1 MAKIGSILQETRL
14 RKGLTLERI
23 ADDTNISIRFLAK
36 IENDDFTGFPGEPYV
51 VGFIHNYADYL
62 GFTPDD
68 VVARYRSAEGA
79 EAPEDGASGAGAGA
93 GTNAPAAS
101 ETAAP
106 EKAGAA
112 MPAAGAAGDATAA
125 GSPPAEEPAAA
136 AAMEPAQKPKRQRK
150 AKADAGTASAETVP
164 GANPGGADSEPVS
177 APGAFPLPLQDSA
190 PAQKSSTRAGSR
202 QGRHA
207 SNETTPQHVPAPAPA
222 EAQKPNAASP
232 APSGFE
238 RKGPGSRI
246 FIVGAL
252 AIVILGVAIFWI
264 VAGGSITGSS
274 PRPKGKEPAEYR
286 VEGGP
291 FEKRLYV
298 GDSLLV
304 PLGDDVYKIKL
315 SGIAEAVTLET
326 PLGPLSLNLGEAGP
340 LDPDKD
346 GAPNVSIVLG
356 DFEKNRPASGALLR
370 IEFAPPAEAAGDAA
384 EVTVSENSAQTGA
397 AASQPKP
404 DAVILK
410 SSRGPYPFVVQ
421 VSFRGN
427 CLFRYEVDRKE
438 WVEKYFSKG
447 ETATINVSNG
457 LTVWASNAQ
466 AAKMTFQASG
476 GKTADLELGA
486 PGEIAV
492 KRIAWGHAEGSSA
505 LISSD
510 LD

>member
-1 MAKIGSILQETRL
+1 
-14 RKGLTLERI
+14 
-23 ADDTNISIRFLAK
+23 
-36 IENDDFTGFPGEPYV
+36 
-51 VGFIHNYADYL
+51 
-62 GFTPDD
+62 
-68 VVARYRSAEGA
+68 
-79 EAPEDGASGAGAGA
+79 
-93 GTNAPAAS
+93 
-101 ETAAP
+101 
-106 EKAGAA
+106 
-112 MPAAGAAGDATAA
+112 
-125 GSPPAEEPAAA
+125 
-136 AAMEPAQKPKRQRK
+136 
-150 AKADAGTASAETVP
+150 
-164 GANPGGADSEPVS
+164 
-177 APGAFPLPLQDSA
+177 
-190 PAQKSSTRAGSR
+190 
-202 QGRHA
+202 
-207 SNETTPQHVPAPAPA
+207 
-222 EAQKPNAASP
+222 
-232 APSGFE
+232 
-238 RKGPGSRI
+238 
-246 FIVGAL
+246 VGAL
-252 AIVILGVAIFWI
+252 AIIIIGAAIFWI
-264 VAGGSITGSS
+264 VAGGSISGSS
-274 PRPKGKEPAEYR
+274 PRPKGTEPAEYR

-315 SGIAEAVTLET
+315 SGITDTVTLET
-326 PLGPLSLNLGEAGP
+326 PLGALPLSLGEAGP

-346 GAPNVSIVLG
+346 GVPNVSIVLG

-370 IEFAPPAEAAGDAA
+370 IEFAAPDETSGNGAD
-384 EVTVSENSAQTGA
+384 VTVPESSAQAGA
-397 AASQPKP
+397 VANQTKP
-404 DAVILK
+404 DTVILK

-421 VSFRGN
+421 VTFRGN

-505 LISSD
+505 LISTD

>member
-23 ADDTNISIRFLAK
+23 ADDTNISVRFLAK
-36 IENDDFTGFPGEPYV
+36 IESDDFTGFPGEPYV

-62 GFTPDD
+62 GFRPDD
-68 VVARYRSAEGA
+68 MVARYRSAEEADAQAGGGAAAGSAGSAASAANA
-79 EAPEDGASGAGAGA
+79 EAS
-93 GTNAPAAS
+93 APAPAPNA
-101 ETAAP
+101 EAAP
-106 EKAGAA
+106 KEAA
-112 MPAAGAAGDATAA
+112 MSAGDA
-125 GSPPAEEPAAA
+125 GAEPRSQAEAS
-136 AAMEPAQKPKRQRK
+136 EPAQKPKRQRK
-150 AKADAGTASAETVP
+150 AKAYAGEAAVP
-164 GANPGGADSEPVS
+164 GATS
-177 APGAFPLPLQDSA
+177 ATPEMMAAAEAPAKQASA
-190 PAQKSSTRAGSR
+190 PAEKSQARPAGR

-207 SNETTPQHVPAPAPA
+207 SGETEPIAVQAPAPSPAPASIGAPDP
-222 EAQKPNAASP
+222 KIASP
-232 APSGFE
+232 KFARREG
-238 RKGPGSRI
+238 KGPTLRL
-246 FIVGAL
+246 FVVGAL
-252 AIVILGVAIFWI
+252 AIIIIGAAIFWI
-264 VAGGSITGSS
+264 VAGGSISGSS

-326 PLGPLSLNLGEAGP
+326 PLGPLALSLGEAGP

-346 GAPNVSIVLG
+346 GVPNVSITLG

-370 IEFAPPAEAAGDAA
+370 IEFAPPAEAAENGAD
-384 EVTVSENSAQTGA
+384 VTVPENSALAGA
-397 AASQPKP
+397 GASQAGP
-404 DAVILK
+404 DVVILK
-410 SSRGPYPFVVQ
+410 SPRGPYPFVVQ
-421 VSFRGN
+421 VTFRGN

-492 KRIAWGHAEGSSA
+492 KRIAWGRAEGASA

>member
-23 ADDTNISIRFLAK
+23 ADDTNISVRFLAK
-36 IENDDFTGFPGEPYV
+36 IESDDFTGFPGEPYV

-62 GFTPDD
+62 GFNPDD
-68 VVARYRSAEGA
+68 MVGRYRGA
-79 EAPEDGASGAGAGA
+79 EEAVAS
-93 GTNAPAAS
+93 APAAS
-101 ETAAP
+101 EVPMPGRTTP
-106 EKAGAA
+106 A
-112 MPAAGAAGDATAA
+112 MAAGAATDLGAVD
-125 GSPPAEEPAAA
+125 AAA
-136 AAMEPAQKPKRQRK
+136 LEPAQKPKRQRK
-150 AKADAGTASAETVP
+150 SKAGAVGAADEASSAPATEDR
-164 GANPGGADSEPVS
+164 AGADVVS
-177 APGAFPLPLQDSA
+177 APGAFHLPLQD
-190 PAQKSSTRAGSR
+190 PASPRKSSARTGGRQERQPPSDGSPKPKAAP
-202 QGRHA
+202 QAPPSLEGR
-207 SNETTPQHVPAPAPA
+207 
-222 EAQKPNAASP
+222 
-232 APSGFE
+232 
-238 RKGPGSRI
+238 GPGPRI
-246 FIVGAL
+246 FVVGAL
-252 AIVILGVAIFWI
+252 AAVILGAAIFWI
-264 VAGGSITGSS
+264 VAGGSISGSN
-274 PRPKGKEPAEYR
+274 PRPKGREPAEYR

-298 GDSLLV
+298 GDSLLI

-315 SGIAEAVTLET
+315 SSITETVSLET
-326 PLGPLSLNLGEAGP
+326 PLGPLALRLGEAGP
-340 LDPDKD
+340 LDSDKD

-356 DFEKNRPASGALLR
+356 DFEKNKPASGALLR
-370 IEFAPPAEAAGDAA
+370 IEFAPPAEASGSDG
-384 EVTVSENSAQTGA
+384 EVTVPVNPAQAGV
-397 AASQPKP
+397 AASQLKP
-404 DAVILK
+404 DVVILK

-476 GKTADLELGA
+476 GKTSDLELGA

-492 KRIAWGHAEGSSA
+492 KRIAWGRAEGVSA

>member
-23 ADDTNISIRFLAK
+23 ADDTNISVRFLAK
-36 IENDDFTGFPGEPYV
+36 IEGDDFTGFPGEPYV

-62 GFTPDD
+62 GFNPDD
-68 VVARYRSAEGA
+68 VVARYRSAE
-79 EAPEDGASGAGAGA
+79 APEASNAGGKTSTPGGDDRAIPE
-93 GTNAPAAS
+93 N
-101 ETAAP
+101 AAP
-106 EKAGAA
+106 EKTPPTSDAPGVASAA
-112 MPAAGAAGDATAA
+112 VVPEAPASTT
-125 GSPPAEEPAAA
+125 
-136 AAMEPAQKPKRQRK
+136 KTKRRRK
-150 AKADAGTASAETVP
+150 AKASGDGEPVRVPVGGEAPAKPAAEGQTIPKPSADAVSAAAGFPRPLQNPETEPKTAS
-164 GANPGGADSEPVS
+164 
-177 APGAFPLPLQDSA
+177 
-190 PAQKSSTRAGSR
+190 
-202 QGRHA
+202 
-207 SNETTPQHVPAPAPA
+207 TTPIRQAT
-222 EAQKPNAASP
+222 
-232 APSGFE
+232 
-238 RKGPGSRI
+238 KGPGPRVVV
-246 FIVGAL
+246 VGAL
-252 AIVILGVAIFWI
+252 TIIILAAAIFWI
-264 VAGGSITGSS
+264 VAGGSISGTGSL
-274 PRPKGKEPAEYR
+274 PKRKEPAEYR

-315 SGIAEAVTLET
+315 SAIAETVTLET
-326 PLGPLSLNLGEAGP
+326 PLGPISLGLGEAGP

-346 GAPNVSIVLG
+346 GVPNVSIALG
-356 DFEKNRPASGALLR
+356 DFEKNKPAAGALLR
-370 IEFAPPAEAAGDAA
+370 VEFAPPPENASESADVTIPENQAQAGP
-384 EVTVSENSAQTGA
+384 S
-397 AASQPKP
+397 ASQPKP
-404 DAVILK
+404 DTVILK

-427 CLFRYEVDRKE
+427 CLFRYEADRKE
-438 WVEKYFSKG
+438 WVEKYYSKG

-466 AAKMTFQASG
+466 AAKMTFQAGG

-492 KRIAWGHAEGSSA
+492 KRIAWGHAEGASA

>member
-23 ADDTNISIRFLAK
+23 ADDTNISVRFLAK

-51 VGFIHNYADYL
+51 VGFIHNYAEYL
-62 GFTPDD
+62 GFSPDD
-68 VVARYRSAEGA
+68 MVARYRLADEAAPAEGA
-79 EAPEDGASGAGAGA
+79 ALPGTSSA
-93 GTNAPAAS
+93 GTS
-101 ETAAP
+101 
-106 EKAGAA
+106 
-112 MPAAGAAGDATAA
+112 PAAGAASAP
-125 GSPPAEEPAAA
+125 SAAA
-136 AAMEPAQKPKRQRK
+136 LLREAAAEAGGSAGGQADASASGPAQKPKRQRK
-150 AKADAGTASAETVP
+150 AKADTAKEIPEPETDAVSSA
-164 GANPGGADSEPVS
+164 A
-177 APGAFPLPLQDSA
+177 AFPLPLHDPAPESA
-190 PAQKSSTRAGSR
+190 ARASGR
-202 QGRHA
+202 QGRR
-207 SNETTPQHVPAPAPA
+207 SSGEQTTLAATAPAPAPAPA
-222 EAQKPNAASP
+222 EAPREKAAQQAP
-232 APSGFE
+232 ARLDG
-238 RKGPGSRI
+238 KGSSSRI
-246 FIVGAL
+246 FVVGAL
-252 AIVILGVAIFWI
+252 AIIILGAAVFWI
-264 VAGGSITGSS
+264 VAGGRISGSS
-274 PRPKGKEPAEYR
+274 PRPKGNEPAEYR

-315 SGIAEAVTLET
+315 AGIAEAVTLET
-326 PLGPLSLNLGEAGP
+326 PLGPLALSLGEAGP

-346 GAPNVSIVLG
+346 GVPNVSIVLG
-356 DFEKNRPASGALLR
+356 DFEKNRPGSGALLR
-370 IEFAPPAEAAGDAA
+370 IEFAPPAEASVDGA
-384 EVTVSENSAQTGA
+384 EVTVLENSAQAGP
-397 AASQPKP
+397 AASQQKP
-404 DAVILK
+404 DTVILK

-447 ETATINVSNG
+447 ETATINVNNG

-492 KRIAWGHAEGSSA
+492 KRIAWGRAEGSSA

>member
-23 ADDTNISIRFLAK
+23 ADDTNISVRFLAK
-36 IENDDFTGFPGEPYV
+36 IESDDFTGFPGEPYV
-51 VGFIHNYADYL
+51 VGFIHNYAEYL
-62 GFTPDD
+62 GFEPNDI
-68 VVARYRSAEGA
+68 VARYRSAE
-79 EAPEDGASGAGAGA
+79 EAAAG
-93 GTNAPAAS
+93 APAAA
-101 ETAAP
+101 ETATP
-106 EKAGAA
+106 EQTGPA
-112 MPAAGAAGDATAA
+112 MAAGAAAL
-125 GSPPAEEPAAA
+125 
-136 AAMEPAQKPKRQRK
+136 EPAQKPKRQRRSK
-150 AKADAGTASAETVP
+150 AAAEAPAAEASSDPAMASGAGADA
-164 GANPGGADSEPVS
+164 VS
-177 APGAFPLPLQDSA
+177 APGAFPLPLQDPA
-190 PAQKSSTRAGSR
+190 PAEKSPARTGGR
-202 QGRHA
+202 QGRHT
-207 SNETTPQHVPAPAPA
+207 SSDESPQPPPSSA
-222 EAQKPNAASP
+222 EAAPKPKAAP
-232 APSGFE
+232 QAPPSLEG
-238 RKGPGSRI
+238 RGPGPRI
-246 FIVGAL
+246 FVVGAL
-252 AIVILGVAIFWI
+252 AIVILGAAIFWI
-264 VAGGSITGSS
+264 VAGGSISGSS

-298 GDSLLV
+298 GDSLLI

-315 SGIAEAVTLET
+315 SGIADTVSLET
-326 PLGPLSLNLGEAGP
+326 PLGPLALSLGEAGP
-340 LDPDKD
+340 LDPDRD

-370 IEFAPPAEAAGDAA
+370 IEFAPPAEASDSDA
-384 EVTVSENSAQTGA
+384 EVTVPVNPAQAGA
-397 AASQPKP
+397 AASQLKP

-466 AAKMTFQASG
+466 AAKMTFQAGG

-492 KRIAWGHAEGSSA
+492 KRIAWGHAEGVSA

>member
-23 ADDTNISIRFLAK
+23 ADDTNISVRFLAK

-62 GFTPDD
+62 GFSPDD
-68 VVARYRSAEGA
+68 MVARYRLADEAAPAEGA
-79 EAPEDGASGAGAGA
+79 GAPPTANTADAPKAAIAED
-93 GTNAPAAS
+93 APQ
-101 ETAAP
+101 
-106 EKAGAA
+106 
-112 MPAAGAAGDATAA
+112 
-125 GSPPAEEPAAA
+125 AAA
-136 AAMEPAQKPKRQRK
+136 AEADGSAGGAQAEASASVPAQKPKRQRK
-150 AKADAGTASAETVP
+150 AKADTAKEVPEAETD
-164 GANPGGADSEPVS
+164 AVS
-177 APGAFPLPLQDSA
+177 SAAAFPLPLHDPAPESA
-190 PAQKSSTRAGSR
+190 AHPSGR

-207 SNETTPQHVPAPAPA
+207 SGERAPLAAPPPAPAPAPA
-222 EAQKPNAASP
+222 EAPREKAAQP
-232 APSGFE
+232 APARLDG
-238 RKGPGSRI
+238 KGSSSRI
-246 FIVGAL
+246 FVVGAL
-252 AIVILGVAIFWI
+252 AIIILGAAVFWI
-264 VAGGSITGSS
+264 VAGGRISGSS
-274 PRPKGKEPAEYR
+274 PRPKGNEPAEYR

-315 SGIAEAVTLET
+315 AGIAEAVTLET
-326 PLGPLSLNLGEAGP
+326 PLGPLALSLGEAGP

-346 GAPNVSIVLG
+346 GVPNVSIVLG

-370 IEFAPPAEAAGDAA
+370 IEFAPPAEASVDGA
-384 EVTVSENSAQTGA
+384 EVTVPENSAQAGN

-404 DAVILK
+404 DTVILK

-492 KRIAWGHAEGSSA
+492 KRIAWGRAEGSSA

>member
-23 ADDTNISIRFLAK
+23 ADDTNISVRFLAK

-62 GFTPDD
+62 GFSPDD
-68 VVARYRSAEGA
+68 MVARYRVADEAPAAPGAATPGPSPSGAVPA
-79 EAPEDGASGAGAGA
+79 EASPGA
-93 GTNAPAAS
+93 GTASAP
-101 ETAAP
+101 
-106 EKAGAA
+106 G
-112 MPAAGAAGDATAA
+112 
-125 GSPPAEEPAAA
+125 AAA
-136 AAMEPAQKPKRQRK
+136 APREAAAEAGGQADAEPSEPAQKPKRQRK
-150 AKADAGTASAETVP
+150 AKAETVKEAP
-164 GANPGGADSEPVS
+164 NAEADAVS
-177 APGAFPLPLQDSA
+177 SAGAFPLPLHD
-190 PAQKSSTRAGSR
+190 
-202 QGRHA
+202 
-207 SNETTPQHVPAPAPA
+207 PAPAPA
-222 EAQKPNAASP
+222 PKSTARAPGRQGRRSSGEPTPLAAPASAPAAAPAEASQPKAVKP
-232 APSGFE
+232 APSSLE
-238 RKGPGSRI
+238 SKGYGSRI
-246 FIVGAL
+246 FVVGAL
-252 AIVILGVAIFWI
+252 AIIILGAAIFWI
-264 VAGGSITGSS
+264 VAGGSISGSS
-274 PRPKGKEPAEYR
+274 PRPKGNEPAEYR

-315 SGIAEAVTLET
+315 AGIAEAVTLET
-326 PLGPLSLNLGEAGP
+326 PLGPLALSLGEAGP

-346 GAPNVSIVLG
+346 GVPNVSIVLG

-370 IEFAPPAEAAGDAA
+370 IEFAPPPEASINGA
-384 EVTVSENSAQTGA
+384 EVTVLENSAQAGA

-492 KRIAWGHAEGSSA
+492 KRIAWGRAEGSSA

>member
-68 VVARYRSAEGA
+68 VVARYRSAE
-79 EAPEDGASGAGAGA
+79 EAAAPADGASGAGAAAETSVPGA
-93 GTNAPAAS
+93 A

-106 EKAGAA
+106 GKVGAA
-112 MPAAGAAGDATAA
+112 TPAAGAAGGAAAA

-136 AAMEPAQKPKRQRK
+136 APLEPARKPKRQRK
-150 AKADAGTASAETVP
+150 AKADADTASAGT
-164 GANPGGADSEPVS
+164 
-177 APGAFPLPLQDSA
+177 APGADPAGAGSEAISA
-190 PAQKSSTRAGSR
+190 PAQKSSAQTGSR

-207 SNETTPQHVPAPAPA
+207 PSETTPLQAPAPA
-222 EAQKPNAASP
+222 EAQKPNI
-232 APSGFE
+232 APPTPSSFDV
-238 RKGPGSRI
+238 KGPGSRI

-252 AIVILGVAIFWI
+252 AIIILGAAIFWI
-264 VAGGSITGSS
+264 VAGGSISGSS

-346 GAPNVSIVLG
+346 GVPNVSIVLG

-384 EVTVSENSAQTGA
+384 EVTVSENSAQAGA